1 MDCPPSKKV
10 NLYISTESKRLITAN
25 EESILK
31 LSGAKEIKFVSSAAE
46 AGENAV
52 TKVLAIGTLYIPMGE
67 LVDIEKEKVRLHSEL
82 EKVTAEIARADGKL
96 NNQGFISKA
105 PKKLVDD
112 ERAKLNKFIEM
123 REKILKQLKS
133 L

>member
-1 MDCPPSKKV
+1 MLFRS
-10 NLYISTESKRLITAN
+10 
-25 EESILK
+25 
-31 LSGAKEIKFVSSAAE
+31 
-46 AGENAV
+46 
-52 TKVLAIGTLYIPMGE
+52 GE